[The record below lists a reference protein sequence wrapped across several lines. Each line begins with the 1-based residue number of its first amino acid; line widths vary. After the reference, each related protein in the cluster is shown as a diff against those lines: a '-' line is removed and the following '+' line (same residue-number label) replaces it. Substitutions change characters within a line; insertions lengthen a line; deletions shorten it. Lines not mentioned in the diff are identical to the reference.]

1 MRAWFSEAAAQL
13 QIQTNIFHYT
23 AAISACEKAAN
34 WFLAIHLLDRM
45 HQDPW
50 LCDNSMEYLGT
61 CFAHVLVGQM
71 QSVVL
76 WSMSS
81 ERQGPVYYAMLIHA
95 SHSRRGCPNLTL
107 RLPLTNQLLV
117 GVYVHFCICR
127 PALCGK
133 KKLRSGACIMASPGA
148 TWHPP
153 HSQTVVLGML
163 GAKLTKPSYL
173 LRCMDSVPKKHA
185 A

>member
-1 MRAWFSEAAAQL
+1 MRGFQKPPRNCRFRRTFSITPPQSVL
-13 QIQTNIFHYT
+13 VKKQPTGFWPSICWTVCIRTLGFV
-23 AAISACEKAAN
+23 I
-34 WFLAIHLLDRM
+34 I
-45 HQDPW
+45 PW
-50 LCDNSMEYLGT
+50 SIW
-61 CFAHVLVGQM
+61 AHVLRMFLLDM